1 MIKLLSIVL
10 LICVPCCSLH
20 AQIKL
25 SESKLQTWSGFE
37 NPQVV
42 GGKITSG
49 PASKPKLES
58 VETTISVET
67 AVRYKF
73 AQVKALR
80 LPTLE
85 KMTLE
90 PTADGSGFR
99 FRQGTPDG
107 TYRIEY
113 LAFDPDK
120 GIASEEITVVLESGG
135 QLPVVPDPIT
145 GNEIDKLVAKAMID
159 LRLGYASSFAASADA
174 ITSGQIKIDNK
185 LQEFLKPLTT
195 KARLDAFAPIDGH
208 LQDKLPRDID
218 KLRPEAAAFMRE
230 LSIAFG
236 KGIK

>member
-1 MIKLLSIVL
+1 MVRLLTIL
-10 LICVPCCSLH
+10 LLCVPCCDLQ

-37 NPQVV
+37 NPAIVNGRVV
-42 GGKITSG
+42 SG

-85 KMTLE
+85 KITLE
-90 PTADGSGFR
+90 PTADGTGFR

-145 GNEIDKLVAKAMID
+145 PDIPNLSKEARKAM
-159 LRLGYASSFAASADA
+159 ASFVAGMASDMQSVSKEIA
-174 ITSGQIKIDNK
+174 SGQ
-185 LQEFLKPLTT
+185 LKTV
-195 KARLDAFAPIDGH
+195 LDVSGFNV
-208 LQDKLPRDID
+208 KRDID
-218 KLRPEAAAFMRE
+218 TRNTFKKTMATILEPRIGNAALPTDAAKVFSE
-230 LSIAFG
+230 VSIGFG
-236 KGIK
+236 SVK